1 MFEIIQISTCEAKS
15 YFFCKGFK
23 VIPFFKQSLLLNLAY
38 PTRSYIKMAGVQM
51 NLHNT
56 NVTTTLSI
64 EICAVS
70 QPVLNNSVALLHAFM
85 TLTRLL
91 QCTSQQ

>member
-1 MFEIIQISTCEAKS
+1 MRQNRISFAKALKLYS
-15 YFFCKGFK
+15 
-23 VIPFFKQSLLLNLAY
+23 FFKQSLLLNLAY
-38 PTRSYIKMAGVQM
+38 PTRSYIKTAGVQM

-64 EICAVS
+64 EIYAVS
-70 QPVLNNSVALLHAFM
+70 QPVLNNSVALLDAFM

-91 QCTSQQ
+91 QCTRHQ

>member
-1 MFEIIQISTCEAKS
+1 
-15 YFFCKGFK
+15 
-23 VIPFFKQSLLLNLAY
+23 
-38 PTRSYIKMAGVQM
+38 MAGVQM

-64 EICAVS
+64 EIYAVS
-70 QPVLNNSVALLHAFM
+70 QPVLNNSVALLDAFM

-91 QCTSQQ
+91 QCTRHQ